1 MKTKRY
7 TDYEIKIKLSN
18 LKDDM
23 IFYVES
29 SKESTKNILEL
40 ISKYNKDIH
49 NNKTTMKQYSI
60 GKWTSRSVEQ
70 NRGQN
75 SHKYHQCII
84 DKKALNRAGHS

>member
-49 NNKTTMKQYSI
+49 NNKTTVI
-60 GKWTSRSVEQ
+60 ETV
-70 NRGQN
+70 
-75 SHKYHQCII
+75 YHWQM
-84 DKKALNRAGHS
+84 DN

>member
-7 TDYEIKIKLSN
+7 TDQGIKIKLSN

-23 IFYVES
+23 MFYVES

-49 NNKTTMKQYSI
+49 NNKTTVIETVQHWQMDKQIS
-60 GKWTSRSVEQ
+60 GTEQRSE
-70 NRGQN
+70 
-75 SHKYHQCII
+75 
-84 DKKALNRAGHS
+84 LT